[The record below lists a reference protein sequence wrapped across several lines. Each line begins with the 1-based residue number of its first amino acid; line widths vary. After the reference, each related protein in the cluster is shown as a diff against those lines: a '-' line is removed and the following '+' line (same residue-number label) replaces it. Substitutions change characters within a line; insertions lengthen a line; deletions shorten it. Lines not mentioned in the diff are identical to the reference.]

1 MSVDPRLTL
10 CLLLSAAPAFAFTKA
25 QVAVIEMKAGLEAHM
40 DGDDASARKHFA
52 VCLQFASPDS
62 REAASCKIYP
72 QWWAKGVKRDDKKSP
87 PEARAFY
94 KAGNAA
100 YKKGA
105 LDDAGRNWYK
115 CFLASAP
122 ESSVRDDCL
131 AMEDI
136 QPRKGAIE
144 IIADRARWKYL
155 DGADLYK
162 KGDMAGARRNWTL
175 CLKRATPDSQPAVD
189 CRNALDKL

>member
-1 MSVDPRLTL
+1 MKIAVIA
-10 CLLLSAAPAFAFTKA
+10 LLSLSAPAFAFTKA
-25 QVAVIEMKAGLEAHM
+25 QVAVIELKAGLEAHM
-40 DGDDASARKHFA
+40 NGDDASARKHFA
-52 VCLQFASPDS
+52 VCLKFADTDA
-62 REAASCKIYP
+62 RESASCRINS

-94 KAGNAA
+94 KAGIAA
-100 YKKGA
+100 YKKGE

-122 ESSVRDDCL
+122 ESSVREDCL

-136 QPRKGAIE
+136 QPRKGSIE
-144 IIADRARWKYL
+144 MIADRARWTYL

-162 KGDMAGARRNWTL
+162 KGDMEGARRKWTQCRKL
-175 CLKRATPDSQPAVD
+175 ATPGSQPEVD
-189 CRNALDKL
+189 CGVALGKLKD